1 MKKRFAITALALALT
16 AGSAMTSFAAG
27 FTGTGK
33 GVKYQWGDGS
43 YCTNNWVQ
51 YRNHWFYFGDD
62 QLMRT
67 GWIQSADGN
76 DWYYCDPDMNDDLI
90 GKMLTNTI
98 IRSAGKNY
106 ILDKDGKMIKPGN
119 RVTLTIGESGVV
131 SM

>member
-1 MKKRFAITALALALT
+1 MYQNGKLFTNDWFKSS
-16 AGSAMTSFAAG
+16 AGYWYCFD
-27 FTGTGK
+27 
-33 GVKYQWGDGS
+33 QDG
-43 YCTNNWVQ
+43 N
-51 YRNHWFYFGDD
+51 
-62 QLMRT
+62 LRT

-106 ILDKDGKMIKPGN
+106 VLDKDGKMVKPGN
-119 RVTLTIGESGVV
+119 NVTLTIGESGVV